1 MLTESKYDQLK
12 VHTCCEIAWI
22 STTRGHI
29 TIVIDAV
36 TSSLTFFSVWR
47 VRTFCGTIESN
58 ESWHTF
64 WKTYRLKI
72 RVTSLLITVF
82 VMSNSYTW
90 ISRSHMSDISDF
102 REGVYKIVTC
112 FRIGC
117 SLELYCTTLSMI
129 INMKNLQILRKW
141 VHAISWLSKQMS

>member
-29 TIVIDAV
+29 TIVLDAI

-47 VRTFCGTIESN
+47 VRTFCGTIKSN

-72 RVTSLLITVF
+72 RVTSLLITV
-82 VMSNSYTW
+82 VVKSNSYTW
-90 ISRSHMSDISDF
+90 INRSHMSDISDF
-102 REGVYKIVTC
+102 REGVYKILTC

-117 SLELYCTTLSMI
+117 SQNFLNDTVQLYRWS
-129 INMKNLQILRKW
+129 
-141 VHAISWLSKQMS
+141 